1 MRTTLASAPSPIR
14 TSSELPVVSSYAVQR
29 GLVGQARV
37 EGPVRLLLLSGQE
50 RQHRLTRLVR
60 TEEPSAQP
68 GQVGTVG
75 LDVLD
80 QVPTEQHLGLAEAF
94 RGAGDEVGT
103 ARRPSVVQDR
113 KSVV

>member
-1 MRTTLASAPSPIR
+1 MRTTRASAPSPIR

-68 GQVGTVG
+68 GKVGTVG

-80 QVPTEQHLGLAEAF
+80 QVPTETHLGLAEIGRASCRE
-94 RGAGDEVGT
+94 RGCEDV
-103 ARRPSVVQDR
+103 
-113 KSVV
+113 